1 MDEKVVEEIRMHQ
14 ETVATEANS
23 PLHRI
28 REKELEFSGRVLSAK
43 READEALATARK
55 KAAEIAAAAE
65 AEGGSGAADREREIL
80 ADAEAEAKL
89 LREAAAV
96 EAHTLSEQIETRRDE
111 AVRLVLEAVA
121 SS

>member
-14 ETVATEANS
+14 ETVATEENS

-43 READEALATARK
+43 READETLATARK
-55 KAAEIAAAAE
+55 RAAEIAAIAE
-65 AEGGSGAADREREIL
+65 AEGGSGAADREKEIR
-80 ADAEAEAKL
+80 ADAERQARL
-89 LREAAAV
+89 LLEAAAV
-96 EAHTLSEQIETRRDE
+96 EARELSERIEARRDD
-111 AVRLVLEAVA
+111 AVRLVLDAVA

>member
-14 ETVATEANS
+14 ETVAADANS

-43 READEALATARK
+43 RQADETISSARK

-65 AEGGSGAADREREIL
+65 AEGGSGAADREREIR
-80 ADAEAEAKL
+80 ADAEGQARL
-89 LREAAAV
+89 LLEAAAV
-96 EAHTLSEQIETRRDE
+96 EARELSERIEARQDE
-111 AVRLVLEAVA
+111 AVRLVLDAVA